1 MRVYLIQQTKM
12 NNNFRVFATELL
24 IHVVAVDPRRSLNA
38 NPDFYLLLR
47 MQHNAVSAQHAV
59 CQ

>member
-24 IHVVAVDPRRSLNA
+24 IHVVAVDPKRTLNA

-47 MQHNAVSAQHAV
+47 MQHNAVSA
-59 CQ
+59 